1 MTIHNWSSKKTL
13 LFKPFQI
20 FFLEALAFLE
30 VVESTLARLNSLTL
44 VLKVVIKK
52 AMVIC
57 CQNQTKSLMN
67 VGPGKNIL
75 FCLMKRSLY
84 ILADGMLNYSS
95 SFLRRTRNFDEIS
108 KLIWRLL
115 TKWQINWEISS
126 NFCGL
131 LRKPDL

>member
-1 MTIHNWSSKKTL
+1 M
-13 LFKPFQI
+13 
-20 FFLEALAFLE
+20 E

-67 VGPGKNIL
+67 VGLGKNIL

-84 ILADGMLNYSS
+84 ILEDGMLTYSS
-95 SFLRRTRNFDEIS
+95 SFLKK
-108 KLIWRLL
+108 KLVFVSTCPNYRY
-115 TKWQINWEISS
+115 
-126 NFCGL
+126 
-131 LRKPDL
+131 